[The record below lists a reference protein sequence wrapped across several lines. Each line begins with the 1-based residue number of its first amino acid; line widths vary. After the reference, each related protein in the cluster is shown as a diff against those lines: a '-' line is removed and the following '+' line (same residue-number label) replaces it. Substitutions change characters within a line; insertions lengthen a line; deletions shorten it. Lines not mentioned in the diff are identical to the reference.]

1 MANIVTE
8 YTIIGIKIPYKE
20 MEKIALNIISEGY
33 EYIWWQNDIKEE
45 SLFNDYVLFPTYE
58 EDGFIIGLIIDNRII
73 RNRHT
78 EEKLKYLPLKQE
90 KEKFDNIITMFNE
103 KYNLDLNKNEYEVF
117 RVARE
122 S

>member
-8 YTIIGIKIPYKE
+8 YTIIGIKISYKE
-20 MEKIALNIISEGY
+20 MEKIVLNIISEGY

-90 KEKFDNIITMFNE
+90 KEKFDNIIKMFNE

>member
-8 YTIIGIKIPYKE
+8 YTIIGIKISYKE
-20 MEKIALNIISEGY
+20 MEKIVLNIISEGY
-33 EYIWWQNDIKEE
+33 EYIWWQDDIKEE

-103 KYNLDLNKNEYEVF
+103 KYNLDLNKNE
-117 RVARE
+117 
-122 S
+122 

>member
-8 YTIIGIKIPYKE
+8 YTIIGIKISYKE
-20 MEKIALNIISEGY
+20 MEKIVLNIISEGY